1 MNKQRR
7 RRIADLTNELDTLL
21 ETLTDLRDEE
31 QEAFDNMP
39 ESLQDSERGQ
49 DIQDGLGTL
58 DSAVDE
64 LGSIVDETRNLS
76 ES

>member
-7 RRIADLTNELDTLL
+7 RRIADLTNELDILL
-21 ETLTDLRDEE
+21 DTLTDIRDEE

-39 ESLQDSERGQ
+39 EGLQDSERGQ
-49 DIQDGLGTL
+49 DIQDAIGTL
-58 DSAVDE
+58 DSSVDE

-76 ES
+76 EA

>member
-21 ETLTDLRDEE
+21 ETLTDIRDEE
-31 QEAFDNMP
+31 QEAFDNIP
-39 ESLQDSERGQ
+39 ESLQDA
-49 DIQDGLGTL
+49 IGTL

-64 LGSIVDETRNLS
+64 LGSIVDETRSLS
-76 ES
+76 EV